1 VIRAENEEDPGEIDA
16 AGGFNS
22 STIMP
27 TYGAGSAEPADELV
41 FGRRHESLDL
51 RFSEQDV

>member
-1 VIRAENEEDPGEIDA
+1 VIRAESEDDPGEIDA
-16 AGGFNS
+16 AGGFHP

-27 TYGAGSAEPADELV
+27 TYGADSAEPADELV